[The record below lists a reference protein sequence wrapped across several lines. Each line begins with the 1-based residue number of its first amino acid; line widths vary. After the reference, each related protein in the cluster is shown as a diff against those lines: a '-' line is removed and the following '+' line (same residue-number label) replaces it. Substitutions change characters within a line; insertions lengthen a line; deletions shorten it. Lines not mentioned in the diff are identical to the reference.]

1 MMGGRSAGVRP
12 RSARQKTDRRGN
24 PEKED
29 QRSSQGPGHGLSL
42 RFTVLPFYRHIKHR
56 ITGSPH
62 RSKNWISHRAFRA
75 KKPSQVPKGASY
87 ITAARSLVVLSYPI
101 RSFRRRRGGSKMRP
115 EITPSSFFSP
125 REYETTQ
132 AQSDDEESHVRT
144 THAYDHLTR
153 HQARSP
159 GQEGRGGSVRGGGDH
174 TQLSHFPS

>member
-1 MMGGRSAGVRP
+1 MLASDLAVQGR
-12 RSARQKTDRRGN
+12 RQTAVAIRRKRTSDLLKVPAMVCLFDLLYCPSIGT
-24 PEKED
+24 
-29 QRSSQGPGHGLSL
+29 LS
-42 RFTVLPFYRHIKHR
+42 
-56 ITGSPH
+56 TGSQVH
-62 RSKNWISHRAFRA
+62 RTEARIGFHTAPFA
-75 KKPSQVPKGASY
+75 LKKPSQVPKGASY

-144 THAYDHLTR
+144 THAYDHLAR